1 MFCQI
6 CLTKHIISL
15 FKCITYNLQDGV
27 MIPFFDDPGTK
38 HSLKTVGK
46 KLVFSIND
54 LLPEDAGLYQVDVED
69 VNLFSTDFKSKDIFS
84 DIASIKNI
92 TFQMSLVAA
101 DPIHLNVTSFNTS
114 LNNNVFLESSSTDF
128 FWSCNC
134 RFIDS

>member
-1 MFCQI
+1 
-6 CLTKHIISL
+6 
-15 FKCITYNLQDGV
+15 

-92 TFQMSLVAA
+92 TFQMSLFAA

-134 RFIDS
+134 CFIDS